1 MVGMDLSG
9 NGSFDVTTYTGIA
22 AIVIALIGGAKKM
35 FKTWVDGKEPHLGL
49 AITMILGIVAKLAV
63 AGAFDKVNWVNHV
76 VALLITAAGA
86 KIGHDYFVNQII
98 AGKPSPDEK
107 K

>member
-1 MVGMDLSG
+1 MVGMDVG
-9 NGSFDVTTYTGIA
+9 AQFDLTTYTGIA
-22 AIVIALIGGAKKM
+22 AVVIALIGGAKKL

-49 AITMILGIVAKLAV
+49 GITMILGIAAKLTV
-63 AGAFDKVNWVNHV
+63 TGAFDKVTWMNHI

-98 AGKPSPDEK
+98 AGKPAPEEK

>member
-1 MVGMDLSG
+1 MIGMDAAATQ
-9 NGSFDVTTYTGIA
+9 FDVTSYTGIA
-22 AIVIALIGGAKKM
+22 AVVIAVIGLLKKM
-35 FKTWVDGKEPHLGL
+35 FKSWVDGKEPHLGL
-49 AITMILGIVAKLAV
+49 GITLLVGIVSKLTV
-63 AGAFDKVNWVNHV
+63 AGAFANANWVNHV

-107 K
+107 KD